1 MTNNFM
7 GGSSSQHPTFNAPQF
22 LGQSANYNPLGGLM
36 INGSIF
42 NNAHNAFTQP
52 NFCLL
57 YTSDAA
63 DE

>member
-42 NNAHNAFTQP
+42 NNAHSAFAQP
-52 NFCLL
+52 NFMQP
-57 YTSDAA
+57 
-63 DE
+63 